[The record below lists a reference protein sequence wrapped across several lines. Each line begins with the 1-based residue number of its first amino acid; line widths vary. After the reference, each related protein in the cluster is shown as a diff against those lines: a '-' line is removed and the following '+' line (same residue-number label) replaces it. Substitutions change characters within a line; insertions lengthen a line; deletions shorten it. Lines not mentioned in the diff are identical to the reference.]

1 MKPRHLLFLTVML
14 LAGVLVA
21 QTPAAETD
29 QLKADLVG
37 HSMGGRER
45 CWKFQSRDQ
54 IKTLSVKSRS
64 EDTAKR
70 VVTVS
75 LRLEADQSCGAFNAE
90 ARLEYAKENGAWK
103 LRQVGLLS
111 LAKAN

>member
-1 MKPRHLLFLTVML
+1 MKPRHLLFPAALL
-14 LAGVLVA
+14 LAGALAA
-21 QTPAAETD
+21 QTPMVEME

-54 IKTLSVKSRS
+54 IKALSVKSRS
-64 EDTAKR
+64 EDAAKR

-75 LRLEADQSCGAFNAE
+75 LRLEADRSCGAFNAE

-103 LRQVGLLS
+103 LRQVG
-111 LAKAN
+111 